1 MIGCAGLNVAVF
13 TSAEEF
19 LKSERLHESACLILD
34 IDLPGMSGIEL
45 QEVLNNFGPQIPIIF
60 ITGQKDEQ
68 KREQALEAGAVGFFN
83 KPFSI
88 DSLLSTI
95 QAVAPS

>member
-1 MIGCAGLNVAVF
+1 
-13 TSAEEF
+13 
-19 LKSERLHESACLILD
+19 
-34 IDLPGMSGIEL
+34 
-45 QEVLNNFGPQIPIIF
+45 VLNNFGPQIPIIF